1 MKAIAAA
8 TLLLFASP
16 AAFAERQFVDNGKTF
31 TVDCAK
37 DAEISLVGNHLKVT
51 LKGTCTRV
59 NVLGNHE
66 TVTGTAATFFLAGN
80 HNDLRADR
88 ADKIT
93 VAGSHNTVAY
103 GRGLKKPR
111 PQVTNTGRN
120 NTIKKK

>member
-1 MKAIAAA
+1 MKAIAAT
-8 TLLLFASP
+8 TLLLLASP
-16 AAFAERQFVDNGKTF
+16 ALAERQFVDNDKTF

-37 DAEISLVGNHLKVT
+37 DAEISLVGNHLTVT

-80 HNDLRADR
+80 HNTLQADQ
-88 ADKIT
+88 ADTIT
-93 VAGSHNTVAY
+93 VAGNHNAVSY
-103 GRGLKKPR
+103 KRGIKKPL